1 MNLKIFSLLIL
12 TLGSFT
18 AYSIEKRK
26 KFNIDNG
33 WTIELP
39 KNWIEERDEV
49 DRHHVYYP
57 PDSDLTIRVSSFH
70 IFKDLEN
77 GSKILASIDDLSESF
92 DKSVKNIELGNNTKV
107 KEKKLNLND
116 FKIENF
122 KLKCYEYDYY
132 EDNEKTYSISCGIMT
147 EGYLLIIN
155 FYSASREEVENAIKY
170 IYSIEKTE

>member
-12 TLGSFT
+12 ILGSFT

-26 KFNIDNG
+26 IFNIDNG
-33 WTIELP
+33 WTIKLP

-49 DRHHVYYP
+49 DGHHIYYP
-57 PDSDLTIRVSSFH
+57 PDNNLTIRVSSFH
-70 IFKDLEN
+70 IFRDLEN
-77 GSKILASIDDLSESF
+77 SSKILAPVDVLSEIF
-92 DKSVKNIELGNNTKV
+92 DKSIKNIELGNNTKV

-155 FYSASREEVENAIKY
+155 FYSVSKEEVENAIKY
-170 IYSIEKTE
+170 IYSIEKVK

>member
-57 PDSDLTIRVSSFH
+57 PDSDLTIRASSFY
-70 IFKDLEN
+70 IFRDLEN

-92 DKSVKNIELGNNTKV
+92 DKSVKNIELRNNK
-107 KEKKLNLND
+107 KLEEKKLNLNN

-122 KLKCYEYDYY
+122 KYKCYEYDYY

-155 FYSASREEVENAIKY
+155 FYSASKEEVENTIKY
-170 IYSIEKTE
+170 IYSVEKIN